1 MTLPQPGPLQ
11 KEGARSRAQ
20 FHGLG
25 SPTPQKP
32 SRGARWERAV
42 SAQKHAEQEREA
54 QRRKGTKVSPAGRE
68 EIRLWVEGEKAD
80 VSQRQ

>member
-1 MTLPQPGPLQ
+1 MQ
-11 KEGARSRAQ
+11 KEGARSRRNSTDWGG
-20 FHGLG
+20 H
-25 SPTPQKP
+25 PPQKP
-32 SRGARWERAV
+32 PPGAVGASRV

-68 EIRLWVEGEKAD
+68 KIRWWVEEEKAD